1 MVLRS
6 GRATE
11 EIYLFWKVTNFGMTS
26 KQCKT
31 ILLLRTEKKNR
42 TGNDFEAGSLS
53 RWRLHIEFQWPAMRL
68 IRQWSRWRGAG
79 GGFRQGDGHR
89 SAGSKER
96 MRNAS
101 AEALELMIWQR
112 PAERCRW
119 SLQICCRSIRA
130 ATATWDDLT
139 GWNERP
145 RHRAAVS

>member
-31 ILLLRTEKKNR
+31 ILLLRTGKKNR

-96 MRNAS
+96 MRNSS

>member
-1 MVLRS
+1 MRPLIQLEAESRIQLR
-6 GRATE
+6 
-11 EIYLFWKVTNFGMTS
+11 
-26 KQCKT
+26 
-31 ILLLRTEKKNR
+31 
-42 TGNDFEAGSLS
+42 
-53 RWRLHIEFQWPAMRL
+53 
-68 IRQWSRWRGAG
+68 SRWRGAG